1 MNTFFLIIY
10 LYLVLPAVVGQ
21 RFNPT
26 AELEIPIGRS
36 TKEAKQRLKHNHW
49 QQIITTC
56 LM

>member
-10 LYLVLPAVVGQ
+10 LYLVIPAAVGQ
-21 RFNPT
+21 IFNPT
-26 AELEIPIGRS
+26 TELEIPIGRS